1 MAAGD
6 GTSRD
11 VAAVKPTVIIPVLG
25 EHDLLERCV
34 RSLDGHVSRL
44 IIIDNG
50 DALERDTVCEWISDA
65 QVYVWRMPVALSVAA
80 SWNLGIKASP
90 FDDGWLLLNSDAWF
104 PEGLPSEYVA
114 LSHPDRIVLAGAP
127 PWCCAWIGS
136 EVVRRVG
143 LFCERFHPAYFE
155 DNDYERRAHIVG
167 IEVIHSDVNV
177 MHENSSTLARN
188 PHYAMRN
195 AKTFANNQ
203 AFYDYRWANLS
214 ADGLPHTHEWSLTTR
229 IRNAWEILE

>member
-1 MAAGD
+1 LAAGD

-11 VAAVKPTVIIPVLG
+11 VAPVKPTVIIPVLG
-25 EHDLLERCV
+25 AHDLLERCI
-34 RSLDGHVSRL
+34 RSLNGYASRI

-50 DALERDTVCEWISDA
+50 DALDRDAVTEWISGAD
-65 QVYVWRMPVALSVAA
+65 VYVWRMPTALSVAA
-80 SWNLGIKASP
+80 SWNLGIKATP
-90 FDDGWLLLNSDAWF
+90 FEDGWLLLNSDAWF
-104 PEGLPSEYVA
+104 PDGLSAEYA
-114 LSHPDRIVLAGAP
+114 DSLSFDRIVLAGAP

-167 IEVIHSDVNV
+167 MEILHSDANV

-188 PHYAMRN
+188 PHYATRN
-195 AKTFANNQ
+195 AKTFATNQ

-214 ADGLPHTHEWSLTTR
+214 ADGLPQSHEWSLTTR
-229 IRNAWEILE
+229 VRNAWEIIE

>member
-6 GTSRD
+6 GTASD
-11 VAAVKPTVIIPVLG
+11 VAAVKPTVVIPVLG

-50 DALERDTVCEWISDA
+50 DALEQATVCEWISDA

-104 PEGLPSEYVA
+104 P
-114 LSHPDRIVLAGAP
+114 
-127 PWCCAWIGS
+127 
-136 EVVRRVG
+136 
-143 LFCERFHPAYFE
+143 
-155 DNDYERRAHIVG
+155 
-167 IEVIHSDVNV
+167 
-177 MHENSSTLARN
+177 
-188 PHYAMRN
+188 
-195 AKTFANNQ
+195 
-203 AFYDYRWANLS
+203 
-214 ADGLPHTHEWSLTTR
+214 DGLPHTHEWSLTTR